1 MKKIKIT
8 LIFMS
13 MVLLIQE
20 ISSRENEDNDQT
32 LSPYFLVLGEGNET
46 EQLPLES
53 TSAKVKI
60 AGIIADVEVNQ
71 VYRNNGSK
79 PIEAIYVFPASSKAA
94 VYGMKMIIGERTIV
108 AKIKEKE
115 EARKDY
121 EEAKTQGKG
130 ASLLE
135 QQRPNVFQMNVAN
148 IMPGDRIEISLKYT
162 ETLVPNKNTY
172 QFIYPAVA
180 GPRYE
185 GKMSTP
191 GNWVANP
198 YTKEGE
204 DPHYKFNIEVTLI
217 AGMKIQS
224 ARCNS
229 HETTINY
236 KGSDLAHVQLK
247 KPWGKEGNRDFILD
261 YRLAG
266 DGLESGILLFE
277 GEKENF
283 FLAMIHPPG
292 RIDEEIIPAR
302 EYVFIIDVS
311 GSMHGF
317 PLSVS
322 KEMMRTL
329 LSGLKPMDRFNVLLF
344 AGNSSV
350 LSKESLPATPQ
361 NIEYAME
368 HINSRSG
375 SGGTELIHALRRAF
389 DLKSTENYS
398 RSFVILTDGYVT
410 VEKEAFDLI
419 RQNLNNANFYPF
431 GIGTSVNRY
440 IIEGMA
446 RVGKTEPI
454 VVTAKEEA
462 EKAAIAFREYIKYPV
477 LSRIKYSF
485 EEFDAYDTEPFTVQD
500 VLAERPVLLF
510 GKYKGYPR
518 GNITITGI
526 TGKGTFKKT
535 IPVCNSETG
544 KNKALQYLWAR
555 ERIRLLGDYARVD
568 HDEDLKNEILQL
580 GINYNLL
587 TDYTSFVAIDS
598 EVRNTTGT
606 QTTVTQ
612 PLPLP
617 AGVSNHAVGNRHLMS
632 KSTAFHESVN
642 NQAELSMDRDF
653 VEYEEED
660 MIFFAVEVMPQ
671 WIGKEKNLNSFI
683 IKNMVYPKALAEVSP
698 GGTMIIQF
706 SVDID
711 GTVKDIII
719 QQSIH
724 PLLDAEVI
732 RVIKMSKGMWKPGIQ
747 RGKPVK
753 VSLSVPVKIATI

>member
-568 HDEDLKNEILQL
+568 HDEDLKNEILEL

-598 EVRNTTGT
+598 EVRNKTGT
-606 QTTVTQ
+606 QTT
-612 PLPLP
+612 
-617 AGVSNHAVGNRHLMS
+617 
-632 KSTAFHESVN
+632 
-642 NQAELSMDRDF
+642 
-653 VEYEEED
+653 
-660 MIFFAVEVMPQ
+660 
-671 WIGKEKNLNSFI
+671 
-683 IKNMVYPKALAEVSP
+683 
-698 GGTMIIQF
+698 
-706 SVDID
+706 
-711 GTVKDIII
+711 
-719 QQSIH
+719 
-724 PLLDAEVI
+724 
-732 RVIKMSKGMWKPGIQ
+732 
-747 RGKPVK
+747 
-753 VSLSVPVKIATI
+753 

>member
-535 IPVCNSETG
+535 IPISNSETG